1 MYTQKLSISDFRTI
15 AIQPTLTCKKKKNH
29 LYNNIPNSPTL
40 PPFFVVSPR
49 VSAQVA

>member
-15 AIQPTLTCKKKKNH
+15 AIQPTLTCKKKFH